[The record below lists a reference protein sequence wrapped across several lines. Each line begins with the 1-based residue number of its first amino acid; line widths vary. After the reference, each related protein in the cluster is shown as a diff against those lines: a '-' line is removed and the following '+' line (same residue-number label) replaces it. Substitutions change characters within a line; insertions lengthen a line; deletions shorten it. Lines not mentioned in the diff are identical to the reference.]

1 MHGVEASAPASSGI
15 YARNSR
21 RHALGSLVWGTHWSS
36 YVSRRAIAT
45 FQGGFR
51 LQDSREALF
60 RGLSPMAAAVTVLYG
75 GELAKDVAARLVEG
89 ARTFL

>member
-1 MHGVEASAPASSGI
+1 MHLVPCGAAVGK
-15 YARNSR
+15 R

-51 LQDSREALF
+51 LPRSNTFSVDFL
-60 RGLSPMAAAVTVLYG
+60 PMAAAVTVLYG

-89 ARTFL
+89 ARTYL